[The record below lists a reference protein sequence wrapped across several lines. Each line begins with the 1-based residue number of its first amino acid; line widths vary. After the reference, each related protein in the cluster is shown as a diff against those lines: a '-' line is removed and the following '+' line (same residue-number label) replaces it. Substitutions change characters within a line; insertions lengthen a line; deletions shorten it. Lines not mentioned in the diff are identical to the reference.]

1 MLLPPLARR
10 RRQPHVR
17 EPVAVQSQH
26 LRQVHRDGHGRRVER
41 DAVVEEDEQQ
51 AEPPVLAAVDHVGRR
66 GRVDGEVCEIRHV
79 DVGQVPHLDEV
90 LEAVRKVVEDD
101 GREQRLRARGGV
113 GQTAPGPHLD
123 VVHGRRV
130 AREGAGDVRVVVHV
144 ELDGQRRLDAA
155 VAQVAPEAAE
165 RRRAVGVLVHDE
177 REAVA
182 AADVAL
188 LVELEAEVEVAVP
201 RAVAAVVRDLERER
215 ALEAA
220 LDGPRQVV
228 PDGAA
233 RVGPRRREAHAAGAA
248 PVAGRVAVP
257 VAQNRLLRQGVVL
270 EARQRVRVHGHGL
283 HDVVVLAVDLV
294 QRALAEVRLVGAVAA
309 RLDLLAGRRR
319 RRAVQAQA
327 LRLVEVDEDEVRR
340 RRGQQQGSPHIGPRR
355 WILRRHVS
363 PCLKRFNSPARGR
376 RASRGRRRPPT
387 RRGSRRRRPSRAR
400 SSPP

>member
-10 RRQPHVR
+10 RRQPHVG
-17 EPVAVQSQH
+17 EPVAVEAEH
-26 LRQVHRDGHGRRVER
+26 LRQVHRDGQRRRVER

-90 LEAVRKVVEDD
+90 LEAVREVVEDD
-101 GREQRLRARGGV
+101 GRKQRLRARRGV

-123 VVHGRRV
+123 VVHRRRV

-233 RVGPRRREAHAAGAA
+233 RVGPRRREAHAARAA

-257 VAQNRLLRQGVVL
+257 VAEDGLLRQGVVL
-270 EARQRVRVHGHGL
+270 EAGQRVRVHGHGL

-294 QRALAEVRLVGAVAA
+294 QGALAEVRLVGAVAA

-340 RRGQQQGSPHIGPRR
+340 RRGQQQGSPHIGPR
-355 WILRRHVS
+355 WIDATA
-363 PCLKRFNSPARGR
+363 P
-376 RASRGRRRPPT
+376 
-387 RRGSRRRRPSRAR
+387 
-400 SSPP
+400 